1 MIPPMVGRELIGRG
15 DMGNSSQQKMI
26 GRSLRRLEDQRFLT
40 GRGRYVDDIVVADC
54 LHGHVLRSPH
64 AHAAIK
70 GIDVSSAVALAGV
83 HAVYTHIDLEAEGLG
98 HMPCL
103 AAVKPMIV
111 PPRPALAHGRVR
123 HVGDPVAFV
132 VADSAEI
139 AREAAELIEVDY
151 EALDAVVDGLAA
163 LAPDAPAI
171 WTEVPGNLVYHVQR
185 GDADAVAKAMA
196 EAAHIAEVDVM
207 NNRVIV
213 TPIEPRSGIA
223 RYDSASGTMDLELTG
238 QGVHGIRRQLA
249 EFIFKLPL
257 DRVRVHAPD
266 VGGGFGMKN
275 FLYPEWILLLF
286 AARRLGRPVRWLADR
301 AEEFVMGAQGR
312 DIAATARLGLAA
324 DGRLLALDVKMVAN
338 LGAYLSG
345 NGPGASVVAAS
356 TAQGGVYD
364 IPAIAVD
371 IRGAVSNTVPVDAYR
386 GAGKPEAN
394 YIIERA
400 IEAAARKLGRDP
412 AELRRQNL
420 IASFP
425 HRTALGMA
433 IDSGDFVGNLDAAV
447 ARADTRGFAAR
458 RAAAKARGR
467 LLGIGVACFL
477 ETSRGAPNEGAEVR
491 FEGDGKVMVAVGT
504 ESNGQGH
511 ETAFA
516 QIAADRLGVP
526 IESVRYVQA
535 DTGQV
540 KSGAGHGGARSMH
553 MGGAAVV
560 KAIDATLAKARTL
573 AAHLLQASEAELVFA
588 DGRFAVRGS
597 DRSVALPALAR
608 SAEDPANLPDGMTK
622 GLGEHVMNMTDVFTF
637 PSGCHVAEVEVDPET
652 GTVALL
658 RYNAVDDYG
667 RLINPLLTEGQV
679 QGGVTQG
686 IGQAMVEHT
695 VYDPSSGQLLSGS
708 LMDYALPRADDLPPF
723 DIELVERP
731 TAANPLGVK
740 GSGQAGCIAAP
751 QTVMAAILDALR
763 PAGVEALD
771 MPATPERVW
780 RALREAERR

>member
-1 MIPPMVGRELIGRG
+1 MN
-15 DMGNSSQQKMI
+15 DKMI
-26 GRSLRRLEDQRFLT
+26 GRSLRRLEDARFLL
-40 GRGRYVDDIVVADC
+40 GRGRYVADIDVASA

-64 AHAAIK
+64 AHALIK
-70 GIDVSSAVALAGV
+70 RIDVSPATSMAGV
-83 HAVYTHIDLEAEGLG
+83 HAVYTHADLAAAELG

-111 PPRPALAHGRVR
+111 PPRPALAHSRVR

-132 VADSAEI
+132 VADSEEA

-171 WTEVPGNLVYHVQR
+171 WPEAPGNLAYHVQR
-185 GDADAVAKAMA
+185 GDAGAVAEAMKD
-196 EAAHIAEVDVM
+196 AAHIVDVEVM

-213 TPIEPRSGIA
+213 TPIEPRAGIA
-223 RYDSASGTMDLELTG
+223 RYDAATDTMDLELTG

-257 DRVRVHAPD
+257 ERVRVHAPD

-312 DIAATARLGLAA
+312 DIAATAKLGLAA

-345 NGPGASVVAAS
+345 NGPGASVIAAS

-371 IRGAVSNTVPVDAYR
+371 IRGALSNTVPVDAYR

-400 IEAAARKLGRDP
+400 IEAAARKLDRDP
-412 AELRRQNL
+412 AELRRHNL

-433 IDSGDFVGNLDAAV
+433 IDSGGFVDNLDAAV
-447 ARADTRGFAAR
+447 ARADAKGFAAR

-516 QIAADRLGVP
+516 QIAADQLGVP
-526 IESVRYVQA
+526 IETVRYVQA
-535 DTGQV
+535 DTDQV

-573 AAHLLQASEAELVFA
+573 AAHLLQASEGELVFA
-588 DGRFAVRGS
+588 DGRFAVQGS
-597 DRSVALPALAR
+597 DRAIALAALAR

-622 GLGEHVMNMTDVFTF
+622 GLGVHVMNMTDVFTF
-637 PSGCHVAEVEVDPET
+637 PSGCHVAEVEIDPET
-652 GTVALL
+652 GAVALV
-658 RYNAVDDYG
+658 RYTAVDDYG

-679 QGGVTQG
+679 QGGVAQG

-695 VYDPSSGQLLSGS
+695 VYDSSSGQLLSGS
-708 LMDYALPRADDLPPF
+708 LMDYALPRADDLPAF
-723 DIELVERP
+723 DIELIERP

-763 PAGVEALD
+763 PAGVEAID

-780 RALREAERR
+780 RALNEAQRR

>member
-1 MIPPMVGRELIGRG
+1 
-15 DMGNSSQQKMI
+15 MGNSTQQKMI
-26 GRSLRRLEDQRFLT
+26 GRSLRRLEDARFLT

-54 LHGHVLRSPH
+54 LYGHVLRSPH
-64 AHAAIK
+64 AHAVIK
-70 GIDVSSAVALAGV
+70 RIDVSPATALAGV
-83 HAVYTHIDLEAEGLG
+83 RAVYTHADLAAEGLG

-103 AAVKPMIV
+103 AAVKPLIV
-111 PPRPALAHGRVR
+111 PPRPALADGRVR

-132 VADSAEI
+132 VADSAEA

-151 EALDAVVDGLAA
+151 EALDAVVDGIAA
-163 LAPDAPAI
+163 LAAGAPAI
-171 WTEVPGNLVYHVQR
+171 WPEAPGNLAYHVQR

-196 EAAHIAEVDVM
+196 EAAHIVEVEVM

-223 RYDSASGTMDLELTG
+223 RFDAATGTMDLELTG

-257 DRVRVHAPD
+257 ERVRVHAPD

-312 DIAATARLGLAA
+312 DIAATAKLGLAA
-324 DGRLLALDVKMVAN
+324 EGRLLALDVKMVAN

-356 TAQGGVYD
+356 TAQGGVYNV
-364 IPAIAVD
+364 PAIAVD
-371 IRGAVSNTVPVDAYR
+371 IRGALSNTVPVDAYR

-433 IDSGDFVGNLDAAV
+433 IDSGGFVANLDAAV
-447 ARADTRGFAAR
+447 ARADAKGFAGR
-458 RAAAKARGR
+458 RAAAKARGK
-467 LLGIGVACFL
+467 LLGMGVACFL

-491 FEGDGKVMVAVGT
+491 FESDGRVMVAVGT

-526 IESVRYVQA
+526 IEAVRYVQA

-573 AAHLLQASEAELVFA
+573 AAHLLQASEGELVFA
-588 DGRFAVRGS
+588 DGRFAVQGS
-597 DRSVALPALAR
+597 DRAIALPALAR
-608 SAEDPANLPDGMTK
+608 SAEDPANLPDGMTPDPAG
-622 GLGEHVMNMTDVFTF
+622 GLGVHVMNMTDVFTF

-652 GTVALL
+652 GATALV
-658 RYNAVDDYG
+658 RYTAVDDYG

-695 VYDPSSGQLLSGS
+695 VYDAASGQLLSGS
-708 LMDYALPRADDLPPF
+708 LMDYALPRADDLPAF
-723 DIELVERP
+723 DIELIERP

-751 QTVMAAILDALR
+751 QTVMVAILDALR

-780 RALREAERR
+780 RALNEAQRH

>member
-1 MIPPMVGRELIGRG
+1 MT
-15 DMGNSSQQKMI
+15 DQQI
-26 GRSLRRLEDQRFLT
+26 GRSLRRLEDGRFLM
-40 GRGRYVDDIVVADC
+40 GSGRYVDDIAAPGC

-64 AHAAIK
+64 AHALIK
-70 GIDVSSAVALAGV
+70 SIDVSVAAGLAGV
-83 HAVYTHIDLEAEGLG
+83 HAVYTHADLAAAGLG
-98 HMPCL
+98 HMPCM
-103 AAVKPMIV
+103 AAVKPLIV
-111 PPRPALAHGRVR
+111 PPRPALANGRVR

-132 VADSAEI
+132 VADTAEA

-151 EALDAVVDGLAA
+151 ESLDAVVDGIAA
-163 LAPDAPAI
+163 LASNAPAI
-171 WTEVPGNLVYHVQR
+171 WDEAPGNLSYHVQR
-185 GDADAVAKAMA
+185 GDASAVAEAMRR
-196 EAAHIAEVDVM
+196 AAHIVEVELM

-213 TPIEPRSGIA
+213 TPIEPRAGIA
-223 RYDSASGTMDLELTG
+223 RYDAATDTMDLELTG
-238 QGVHGIRRQLA
+238 QGLHGIRRQLA
-249 EFIFKLPL
+249 EFVFKVPL
-257 DRVRVHAPD
+257 DRIQLHAPD

-275 FLYPEWILLLF
+275 FLYPEWIVLLF
-286 AARRLGRPVRWLADR
+286 AARQLGKPVRWLADR

-312 DIAATARLGLAA
+312 DIASTARLALDAT
-324 DGRLLALDVKMVAN
+324 GRFLALDVRMVAN
-338 LGAYLSG
+338 LGAYLSA

-364 IPAIAVD
+364 IPSIAVD
-371 IRGAVSNTVPVDAYR
+371 VRGAFTNTVPVDAYR

-400 IEAAARKLGRDP
+400 IEAAARTLGRDP

-433 IDSGDFVGNLDAAV
+433 IDSGGFVANLDAAV
-447 ARADTRGFAAR
+447 ARADTAGFASR
-458 RAAAKARGR
+458 REASKARGR
-467 LLGIGVACFL
+467 LRGIGVGCFL

-491 FEGDGKVMVAVGT
+491 VEGDGKVMVAVGT

-511 ETAFA
+511 ETAYA

-526 IESVRYVQA
+526 IEAIRYVQA
-535 DTGQV
+535 DTRQV

-560 KAIDATLAKARTL
+560 KAIDATLAKARKL
-573 AAHLLQASEAELVFA
+573 AAHLLQASEGELVFA
-588 DGRFAVRGS
+588 GGRFAVKGS
-597 DRSVALPALAR
+597 DRAIALPALAR
-608 SAEDPANLPDGMTK
+608 SAEDPASLPDGMAK

-637 PSGCHVAEVEVDPET
+637 PSGCHVAEVEIDPET
-652 GTVALL
+652 GAVELV
-658 RYNAVDDYG
+658 RYTAVDDYG

-686 IGQAMVEHT
+686 IGQAMLEHT

-708 LMDYALPRADDLPPF
+708 LMDYALPRAADLPAF
-723 DIELVERP
+723 DITLIERP
-731 TAANPLGVK
+731 TQANPLGVK
-740 GSGQAGCIAAP
+740 GSGQAGCISAP

-763 PAGVEALD
+763 PAGVQALD

-780 RALREAERR
+780 RALDAVR